1 MEKNNCI
8 FCSKEKLNIVYE
20 DDVFYVIRD
29 AYPVT
34 KDHTLIILNEH
45 NKTYFDLRDKDYVQ
59 LNNII
64 KFQKDSLLKKDNSIT
79 GFNIGINE
87 GETAGQTVMHLH
99 IHLIPRRKGDIDD
112 PRGGVRGV
120 IPSKQKYW
128 WEKLLR

>member
-120 IPSKQKYW
+120 IPSKQKY
-128 WEKLLR
+128 

>member
-1 MEKNNCI
+1 MENNNCI
-8 FCSKEKLNIVYE
+8 FCCKEKLNIIYE
-20 DDVFYVIRD
+20 DDIFYVIRD

-34 KDHTLIILNEH
+34 TDHTLIILNEH
-45 NKTYFDLRDKDYVQ
+45 NKTYFDLRDKDIVQ

-64 KFQKDSLLKKDNSIT
+64 KFQKDSLIGKDNSIT
-79 GFNIGINE
+79 GFNIGINQ

-120 IPSKQKYW
+120 IPSKQKY
-128 WEKLLR
+128 

>member
-8 FCSKEKLNIVYE
+8 FCSKEKLDIVYE

-45 NKTYFDLRDKDYVQ
+45 KKTYFDLRDKDIVQ

-64 KFQKDSLLKKDNSIT
+64 KFQKDSLIGKDNSIT
-79 GFNIGINE
+79 GFNIGINQ

-99 IHLIPRRKGDIDD
+99 IHLIPRRKGDVED

-120 IPSKQKYW
+120 IPSKQKY
-128 WEKLLR
+128 

>member
-45 NKTYFDLRDKDYVQ
+45 NKAYFDLRDKDYVQ

-120 IPSKQKYW
+120 IPSKQKY
-128 WEKLLR
+128 

>member
-8 FCSKEKLNIVYE
+8 FCSKEKLNIIYE

-64 KFQKDSLLKKDNSIT
+64 KFQKESLLEKDNSIT
-79 GFNIGINE
+79 GFNIGINQ

-99 IHLIPRRKGDIDD
+99 IHLIPRRKGDIED

-120 IPSKQKYW
+120 IPSKQKY
-128 WEKLLR
+128 